1 MSETPSPACES
12 IACELKGG
20 LYPLTT
26 LRLLQND
33 LAQIGEELDALI
45 AKAPGFLLGAPLVLD
60 TGLLQA
66 YPTPEGLVSCLRE
79 RGLVPVG
86 AVADDAD
93 FQAGILQQG
102 LALLTR
108 PEVRSPKPPASVPAA
123 PDSVQSESEKPES
136 PSQDAPVIESED
148 DTKGVAERLTA
159 SPAARVITAPV
170 RSGQQIYARGSD
182 LIVLSNVNTEAEV
195 AADGHVH
202 VYGRLLGRAIAG
214 AAGDESARI
223 FASHMDPQLLSIAG
237 VFKAIDEP
245 DTRWQGKAAQ
255 GFLNGEQLN
264 IQGL

>member
-1 MSETPSPACES
+1 MSESLSPACELK
-12 IACELKGG
+12 ACELKGG

-33 LAQIGEELDALI
+33 IVPIGEELDALI

-60 TGLLQA
+60 TGSLESP
-66 YPTPEGLVSCLRE
+66 PTPEALVSCVRE
-79 RGLVPVG
+79 RGLVPVA

-93 FQAGILQQG
+93 FQAGIREQG
-102 LALLTR
+102 LALLSR
-108 PEVRSPKPPASVPAA
+108 PEVRAPKIVEKTKPEA
-123 PDSVQSESEKPES
+123 ESEAGPI
-136 PSQDAPVIESED
+136 SQYEPVI
-148 DTKGVAERLTA
+148 AER
-159 SPAARVITAPV
+159 PAARVITAPV

-245 DTRWQGKAAQ
+245 DSRWQGKAAQ
-255 GFLNGEQLN
+255 GFLDGEQLN